1 MTFKLF
7 FAILLVPQKLFKL
20 KNKLLLVLLV
30 YCYCV
35 PIVSQ
40 NSASGDIDSVSIL
53 ISSSKEENLNGNY
66 KDGLKFATSAVQ
78 YANQGK
84 DKTLQAKAYVSLAN
98 TYQAIKDFA
107 SAKKYY
113 NLALRKK
120 TDDYFVNVASLNGLG
135 NIYSMDITTADEA
148 AAYFEKSIVYTL
160 EAGKNEHS
168 FYTYYNIAGMYLNF
182 KDPDKAYPYILEA
195 DTLLPLIDKKDPIY
209 GLLQQLNFA
218 IYHNQ
223 KEDHRLALTFINN
236 ALEIGEEHSLIRGLI
251 DIYDFKSEIHQ
262 ELGEYD
268 AALESLRKHFY
279 YKDLDFNEIKNLQI
293 EQVEADFKVK
303 EFQQKAE
310 SSQLKSNAIFIGGIS
325 ALLFLSTA
333 FLIFYNHKRRL
344 SFLALEKN
352 NKALLQA
359 KNEAE
364 HAHKLKSELLVNI
377 SHDLRTPL
385 YGVVGITEML
395 IENPSIIKT
404 NKGLLNALKFSG
416 DHLKSVVNNIL
427 KINEVESNNITIKR
441 TKVHLGNLLENITTS
456 LHYLANE
463 QQTELKLAIADEISS
478 YYILDETN
486 LTEVLLKLIDNA
498 LKNTKNGTVTLC
510 VNLAEREKG
519 KDHIAFKVSDTGTG
533 ISKENLAVIFDSF
546 KQANTEENTS
556 YGIGLGLPIVKSLMK
571 VMDSKLSVTSEVGV
585 GSQFS
590 FILAC
595 EVADK
600 LDEQPMVS
608 ETKSLH
614 ILVVEDNKINQL
626 VTQKLISTLG
636 HKCTVAVNGKEAIKE
651 YHNTHFDLILM
662 DLNMPVMNGFEASE
676 VISAEDGDI
685 PIIALTAL
693 EISEVK
699 ERCHNVGIRDI
710 INKPI
715 NKEALEA
722 IIQENIHC
730 TDTI

>member
-1 MTFKLF
+1 M
-7 FAILLVPQKLFKL
+7 
-20 KNKLLLVLLV
+20 KNKLLLILLA
-30 YCYCV
+30 YCYYV
-35 PIVSQ
+35 PVISQ
-40 NSASGDIDSVSIL
+40 NRADGDIDSVSIL
-53 ISSSKEENLNGNY
+53 ISLSKDENISGNY
-66 KDGLKFATSAVQ
+66 KDGLTFATSAVQ

-84 DKTLQAKAYVSLAN
+84 NKTLQAKAYVSLAN
-98 TYQAIKDFA
+98 TYQAIKDYA
-107 SAKKYY
+107 SAKKFY
-113 NLALRKK
+113 NLALGKK

-135 NIYSMDITTADEA
+135 NIYSADISTADKA

-160 EAGKNEHS
+160 DAGKTVHS

-195 DTLLPLIDKKDPIY
+195 EKLLPNIDKEDPIY
-209 GLLQQLNFA
+209 SLLQQLNFA

-223 KEDHRLALTFINN
+223 KENHRLALTFINK
-236 ALEIGEEHSLIRGLI
+236 ALEIGGEHSLTRELI

-268 AALESLRKHFY
+268 EALESLRKHFY
-279 YKDLDFNEIKNLQI
+279 YKDLDFNEVKNLQI

-310 SSQLKSNAIFIGGIS
+310 ASQLKSNVIFIGGIG

-333 FLIFYNHKRRL
+333 FLIFYNRKRRL

-404 NKGLLNALKFSG
+404 NKDLLNALKFSG

-427 KINEVESNNITIKR
+427 RINEVKSNTISVKR
-441 TKVHLGNLLENITTS
+441 TKVHLRNLLENITTS
-456 LHYLANE
+456 LSYLSN
-463 QQTELKLAIADEISS
+463 QQETDLVLNISDEIST

-498 LKNTKNGTVTLC
+498 LKNTKNGTVTLS
-510 VNLAEREKG
+510 VHLSERKEDI
-519 KDHIAFKVSDTGTG
+519 DHIVFKVSDTGSG

-546 KQANTEENTS
+546 KQGNTEENTS

-571 VMDSKLSVTSEVGV
+571 VMGSTLSVKSNVGL

-595 EVADK
+595 EVTHEI
-600 LDEQPMVS
+600 DEQSVVP
-608 ETKSLH
+608 ELKCLK

-636 HKCTVAVNGKEAIKE
+636 HKCTIAINGKEAVKE
-651 YHNTHFDLILM
+651 YHKTHFDLILM

-676 VISAEDGDI
+676 IISSENKHI

-715 NKEALEA
+715 NKEALED
-722 IIQENIHC
+722 IIEENVHC
-730 TDTI
+730 IDNI

>member
-1 MTFKLF
+1 MLSFNAPNVL
-7 FAILLVPQKLFKL
+7 KL

-30 YCYCV
+30 YCYCA
-35 PIVSQ
+35 PIFSQ
-40 NSASGDIDSVSIL
+40 NSASGVIDSVSIF
-53 ISSSKEENLNGNY
+53 ISLSKDENISGNY
-66 KDGLKFATSAVQ
+66 KDGLTFATSAVQ

-84 DKTLQAKAYVSLAN
+84 DKILQAKAYVSLAN

-113 NLALRKK
+113 NLALDKK

-148 AAYFEKSIVYTL
+148 TSYFEKSIVYTL

-168 FYTYYNIAGMYLNF
+168 FYTYNNIAGMYLNF

-195 DTLLPLIDKKDPIY
+195 DTLLPNIDKEDPIY

-218 IYHNQ
+218 IYNNQ
-223 KEDHRLALTFINN
+223 KGNHTFALSNIKK
-236 ALEIGEEHSLIRGLI
+236 ALEIGEEHSLTRELI

-279 YKDLDFNEIKNLQI
+279 YKDLDFNEVKNLQI

-310 SSQLKSNAIFIGGIS
+310 ASELRTNFITTMGIGI
-325 ALLFLSTA
+325 LLFLCTC
-333 FLIFYNHKRRL
+333 FLVFYNYKRRL
-344 SFLALEKN
+344 SFLALERN

-427 KINEVESNNITIKR
+427 KINEVESNLLITKR
-441 TKVHLGNLLENITTS
+441 TKVNVHSLLENIVHS
-456 LHYLANE
+456 LNYLAD
-463 QQTELKLAIADEISS
+463 QQETKLILDITDEIST

-498 LKNTKNGTVTLC
+498 LKNTKNGTVTLS
-510 VNLAEREKG
+510 VSLAEREKG
-519 KDHIAFKVSDTGTG
+519 IDHIAFKVSDTGTG

-546 KQANTEENTS
+546 KQGNTEENTT

-571 VMDSKLSVTSEVGV
+571 VMGSKLSVTSEVEV

-590 FILAC
+590 FMLAC
-595 EVADK
+595 EVADN
-600 LDEQPMVS
+600 LDERAVVS
-608 ETKSLH
+608 ESESLE

-626 VTQKLISTLG
+626 VTQKLISSLG
-636 HKCTVAVNGKEAIKE
+636 HKCTIAVNGKEAIKE
-651 YHNTHFDLILM
+651 FACNDFDLILM
-662 DLNMPVMNGFEASE
+662 DLNMPVMNGFKASE
-676 VISAEDGDI
+676 AITAQNKNI

-715 NKEALEA
+715 DKEALEDVVRRNVHHTKIA
-722 IIQENIHC
+722 
-730 TDTI
+730 

>member
-1 MTFKLF
+1 M
-7 FAILLVPQKLFKL
+7 A
-20 KNKLLLVLLV
+20 VL
-30 YCYCV
+30 
-35 PIVSQ
+35 SQ
-40 NSASGDIDSVSIL
+40 SSANAVVDSVRIL
-53 ISSSKEENLNGNY
+53 ISLSKDENISGNY

-78 YANQGK
+78 YANANN
-84 DKTLQAKAYVSLAN
+84 DITIQAKAYVSLAN

-113 NLALRKK
+113 NLALDKN
-120 TDDYFVNVASLNGLG
+120 TDDYFVIVASLNGLG

-148 AAYFEKSIVYTL
+148 AAYFERSIAYTL

-195 DTLLPLIDKKDPIY
+195 DTLLPNIDKEDPMY
-209 GLLQQLNFA
+209 ALLQQLNFA

-223 KEDHRLALTFINN
+223 KEDHKLALTFINK
-236 ALEIGEEHSLIRGLI
+236 ALEIGEEHSLTRELI

-262 ELGEYD
+262 ALGAYD
-268 AALESLRKHFY
+268 LALESLKKMYY
-279 YKDLDFNEIKNLQI
+279 YKNLDFNVEKNLQI

-310 SSQLKSNAIFIGGIS
+310 ASQLKSNVIIIGSIGM
-325 ALLFLSTA
+325 LLFLTTS
-333 FLIFYNHKRRL
+333 FLIFYNYKRRL

-395 IENPSIIKT
+395 LEKPSIINT
-404 NKGLLNALKFSG
+404 QKGLLNSLKYSG

-427 KINEVESNNITIKR
+427 KINEAEANQITLKAVNVNLHTLLLNIVK
-441 TKVHLGNLLENITTS
+441 S
-456 LHYLANE
+456 LNYLAD
-463 QQTELKLAIADEISS
+463 QQETQLILAISEDVLEH
-478 YYILDETN
+478 YIIDGTN
-486 LTEVLLKLIDNA
+486 LSEVISKLIDNA
-498 LKNTKNGTVTLC
+498 IKHTKNGVVTVSS
-510 VNLAEREKG
+510 NLIYTNDTKHFIE
-519 KDHIAFKVSDTGTG
+519 FKVSDTGSG
-533 ISKENLAVIFDSF
+533 ISKENQAVIFDSF
-546 KQANTEENTS
+546 KQGNLEENTS

-571 VMDSKLSVTSEVGV
+571 VMGSALTVTSDVGV

-590 FILAC
+590 FILPC
-595 EVADK
+595 EVAKEDNER
-600 LDEQPMVS
+600 DAGV
-608 ETKSLH
+608 ETKPLH

-626 VTQKLISTLG
+626 VTQKLISSLG
-636 HKCTVAVNGKEAIKE
+636 HKCTIAINGKEAIKE
-651 YHNTHFDLILM
+651 FASNDFDLILM

-676 VISAEDGDI
+676 AISAENKNI

-715 NKEALEA
+715 DKETLEDVVRR
-722 IIQENIHC
+722 NV
-730 TDTI
+730 

>member
-1 MTFKLF
+1 MLSFNAPNVL
-7 FAILLVPQKLFKL
+7 KL

-30 YCYCV
+30 CCYCA
-35 PIVSQ
+35 PILSQ
-40 NSASGDIDSVSIL
+40 NSASDVIDSVSIF
-53 ISSSKEENLNGNY
+53 ISLSKDENISGNY
-66 KDGLKFATSAVQ
+66 KDGLTFATSAVQ

-107 SAKKYY
+107 SAKNYY
-113 NLALRKK
+113 NLALDKK

-195 DTLLPLIDKKDPIY
+195 DTLLPNIDKEDPIY

-218 IYHNQ
+218 IYYNQ

-236 ALEIGEEHSLIRGLI
+236 ALEIGEKHSLTRELI

-279 YKDLDFNEIKNLQI
+279 YKDLDFNEVKNLQI

-310 SSQLKSNAIFIGGIS
+310 ASQLKSNVIIFGSIG
-325 ALLFLSTA
+325 ALLFLSTS
-333 FLIFYNHKRRL
+333 FLIFYNRKRRL

-404 NKGLLNALKFSG
+404 NKSLLNALKFSG

-441 TKVHLGNLLENITTS
+441 TKVHLHNLLENIVTS
-456 LHYLANE
+456 LNYLAN
-463 QQTELKLAIADEISS
+463 QQKTELRLAIADEISS

-498 LKNTKNGTVTLC
+498 LKNTKNGTVTLS
-510 VNLAEREKG
+510 VSLAEKEKG
-519 KDHIAFKVSDTGTG
+519 MDRITFKVSDTGTG
-533 ISKENLAVIFDSF
+533 ISKENLAIIFDSF

-571 VMDSKLSVTSEVGV
+571 VMGSKLSVTSEVGV

-595 EVADK
+595 EVANEI
-600 LDEQPMVS
+600 DERAVVS
-608 ETKSLH
+608 ESKSLE

-626 VTQKLISTLG
+626 VTQKLIRTLG
-636 HKCTVAVNGKEAIKE
+636 HKCTIAVNGEEAIKE

-676 VISAEDGDI
+676 VISAENKQI

-699 ERCHNVGIRDI
+699 DRCRNVGIRDI

-715 NKEALEA
+715 NKEALED
-722 IIQENIHC
+722 IIQENVHPI
-730 TDTI
+730 TIT

>member
-1 MTFKLF
+1 MK
-7 FAILLVPQKLFKL
+7 K
-20 KNKLLLVLLV
+20 KLLLVLLI
-30 YCYCV
+30 YGHFA
-35 PIVSQ
+35 PILSQ
-40 NSASGDIDSVSIL
+40 NRANSVIDSVSIL
-53 ISSSKEENLNGNY
+53 ISLSKDENINGNY

-78 YANQGK
+78 YANQNQ

-113 NLALRKK
+113 NLALSKN

-135 NIYSMDITTADEA
+135 NIYSADINTADKA

-160 EAGKNEHS
+160 DAGKNVHS

-195 DTLLPLIDKKDPIY
+195 DKVLPSIDKEDPLY
-209 GLLQQLNFA
+209 ELLQQLNFA
-218 IYHNQ
+218 IYNNQ
-223 KEDHRLALTFINN
+223 KGNHTFALSNINN
-236 ALEIGEEHSLIRGLI
+236 AQEIGEEHSLTRELI

-262 ELGEYD
+262 ALGEYD
-268 AALESLRKHFY
+268 LALESLRKHFY
-279 YKDLDFNEIKNLQI
+279 YKDLDFNEVKNLQI

-310 SSQLKSNAIFIGGIS
+310 ASQLKSNVIIFGSIG
-325 ALLFLSTA
+325 ALLFLSTS
-333 FLIFYNHKRRL
+333 FLIFYNRKRRL

-359 KNEAE
+359 KIEAE

-404 NKGLLNALKFSG
+404 NNGLLNALKFSG

-427 KINEVESNNITIKR
+427 KINEVESNNITIKH
-441 TKVHLGNLLENITTS
+441 TKVHLRNLLGNITTS
-456 LHYLANE
+456 LNYLAN
-463 QQTELKLAIADEISS
+463 QQETKLKLDITDEIST
-478 YYILDETN
+478 YYMVDETN
-486 LTEVLLKLIDNA
+486 LSEILLKLIDNA
-498 LKNTKNGTVTLC
+498 LKNTKNGTVTLR
-510 VNLAEREKG
+510 VNVAEREKNI
-519 KDHIAFKVSDTGTG
+519 DHIAFKVSDTGTG

-546 KQANTEENTS
+546 KQGNTEENTS

-595 EVADK
+595 EVAHN
-600 LDEQPMVS
+600 LDERAVVTES
-608 ETKSLH
+608 KSLE

-636 HKCTVAVNGKEAIKE
+636 HKCTIAVNGEEAIKE

-676 VISAEDGDI
+676 AITAQNKNI

-715 NKEALEA
+715 DKETLEGVIGRNVALVR
-722 IIQENIHC
+722 
-730 TDTI
+730 